1 MTMPHE
7 QEEVARNEILFREV
21 NDRIVEVADAEHPE
35 DDVIVLCECGQPDCL
50 LQLDV
55 PVLTYTEVRDQGA
68 WFLVHPEHVEREV
81 EQVVRR
87 ESGYLIVEKT
97 GTAGKLAEELDPD
110 S

>member
-1 MTMPHE
+1 MTVPHE

-21 NDRIVEVADAEHPE
+21 NERIVEVADAERPE

-55 PVLTYTEVRDQGA
+55 PVLTYREVRDHEA
-68 WFLVHPEHVEREV
+68 RFLVHPEHVEREI
-81 EQVVRR
+81 EHVVLG
-87 ESGYLIVEKT
+87 EPGYLIVEKT
-97 GTAGKLAEELDPD
+97 GAAGELAEELDPD